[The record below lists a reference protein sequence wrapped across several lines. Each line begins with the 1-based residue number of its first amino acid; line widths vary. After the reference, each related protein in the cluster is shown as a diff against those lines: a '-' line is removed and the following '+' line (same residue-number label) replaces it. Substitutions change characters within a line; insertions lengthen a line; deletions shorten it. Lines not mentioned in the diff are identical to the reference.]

1 MKNFDEEIA
10 EQTVSQFCEAG
21 ILNDEEFARM
31 YVHDALNI
39 HMKGA
44 FRIRQELLKKGVAS
58 SIIDKA
64 LDGFDEN
71 EKNQLKEY
79 VELRFADKVFTE
91 YREIEKA
98 KAHLLRRGYG
108 ISEINKCF
116 NELGIKVNRGDWD

>member
-1 MKNFDEEIA
+1 MKKFDEEIA
-10 EQTVSQFCEAG
+10 EQTVSEYCKAG
-21 ILNDEEFARM
+21 VLNDEEYAQM
-31 YVHDALNI
+31 YVHDAVNI

-64 LDGFDEN
+64 LEGFDEN

-116 NELGIKVNRGDWD
+116 KELGIKVSRGDWD